1 MLNDYQITVVRRAM
15 AVAVDKDIEVKR
27 LAKGMQVKES
37 EILQVL
43 ALMPQIQ
50 CDVPTLQESNKE
62 RSGRT
67 WWTTKQLE
75 QLHQLR
81 ADGKGPSEIARI
93 MGLKVHQVQSRL
105 HSDKKSRS
113 SVMPSTPMEAESV
126 PVVNDSAVSPP
137 ESPPELESVACE
149 LKSPSKKEDTSV
161 ISKDNPDSFPLSTTT
176 IVKRPFLFAVE
187 LTGLMR
193 SLEYSYPPV
202 EMGYLEANQTAGWA
216 TCHFKAAG
224 EDYIISLRREEQ
236 SHEVAEFNS

>member
-15 AVAVDKDIEVKR
+15 VAAVDKDIEVKR

-50 CDVPTLQESNKE
+50 CDAPTLQESNKE

-81 ADGKGPSEIARI
+81 AEGKGPSEIARI

-105 HSDKKSRS
+105 HSEKKSRS
-113 SVMPSTPMEAESV
+113 TAKPSASAEEPAPDDAP
-126 PVVNDSAVSPP
+126 PVASSGPPREPEQKTP
-137 ESPPELESVACE
+137 ESCELESPGVTEE
-149 LKSPSKKEDTSV
+149 LPV
-161 ISKDNPDSFPLSTTT
+161 MPKDDSDSFSFQAVVLA
-176 IVKRPFLFAVE
+176 KRPFLFAVE
-187 LTGLMR
+187 ITNLMKGLD
-193 SLEYSYPPV
+193 YSYPPV

-216 TCHFKAAG
+216 ICHFKAAG
-224 EDYIISLRREEQ
+224 ENYIISLRREE
-236 SHEVAEFNS
+236 SKS